1 MSRTGRVSIRDKLV
15 KKRIA
20 FRLPT
25 VYGIPKPANW
35 GLGVESPPF
44 FPPAA
49 FSRRYLFIIC
59 SLFSIFDQS
68 FHANFPPTNMSKDE
82 EVLVVPASLL
92 LELGPF
98 SGFQPAVD
106 RYLPVLLD
114 RSHQSFRPRSIVEN
128 DPSFK
133 QLIPYVIL
141 ECNDEEQTRLFRYTR
156 GKGQGEKRLHALQS
170 IGIGGHISI
179 EDAQGDDWYRNG
191 MQRELSEEVIIECG
205 GKDQIVGLIYDDT
218 TEVGRV
224 HLGIVH
230 VMQLSSCKATPQED
244 HLLEAGFLPIEEIRQ
259 QIGQMETWSQLC
271 LKNLY

>member
-1 MSRTGRVSIRDKLV
+1 
-15 KKRIA
+15 
-20 FRLPT
+20 
-25 VYGIPKPANW
+25 
-35 GLGVESPPF
+35 
-44 FPPAA
+44 
-49 FSRRYLFIIC
+49 
-59 SLFSIFDQS
+59 
-68 FHANFPPTNMSKDE
+68 MSKDE

-98 SGFQPAVD
+98 TGFQPAVD

-170 IGIGGHISI
+170 IGIGGHISV

-230 VMQLSSCKATPQED
+230 VMQLSSCKATPRED
-244 HLLEAGFLPIEEIRQ
+244 HLLDAGFLPVEEIRE